1 MLILSLETSCD
12 ETACAIGKS
21 EKNTF
26 SLLAN
31 IVSSQVELHAQW
43 GGVVP
48 NLAARE
54 HLKNILPIIEE
65 ALQQAHVSLSEIDLI
80 SVTNGPGLIP
90 ALLIG
95 TSTAKTL
102 AYLWQKPLLGI
113 NHLEGHLSASF
124 IDTHSP
130 FSIPFPA
137 QFPALGLLVSG
148 GHTQLILLKKPLD
161 YNIIG
166 ETVDDAVGEAFD
178 KVARILGLGYP
189 GGPLIADQALLWK
202 KFLTSKH
209 SEPTKLAFNFSLPRP
224 MLHTPNFNFSFSGLK
239 TAVLYLTKKNKPLL
253 NNKKFIQKICYE
265 FQQAVIDVLITKTLK
280 ALEKYP
286 VKTVLLGGGVA
297 SNQALRQQLT
307 NTLHKKFPLIQLQI
321 PNNSYCGDN
330 AAMIAMAGF
339 WRWQQKKNQISF
351 QQEINHN
358 WYQLKTEAN
367 LPLI

>member
-178 KVARILGLGYP
+178 KVAKILNLGYP
-189 GGPLIADQALLWK
+189 GGPII
-202 KFLTSKH
+202 S
-209 SEPTKLAFNFSLPRP
+209 KLAAAGDSHAFDLPRP
-224 MLHTPNFNFSFSGLK
+224 MIQQQNFNFSFSGLK
-239 TAVLYLTKKNKPLL
+239 TAVLYLTNDLKQQNNLNQTSLNKQTVR
-253 NNKKFIQKICYE
+253 NICAS
-265 FQQAVIDVLITKTLK
+265 FQQACVDVLISKTLRAIK
-280 ALEKYP
+280 KYHP
-286 VKTVLLGGGVA
+286 QSILLGGGVSA
-297 SNQALRQQLT
+297 NAKLRQELKNRLEKT
-307 NTLHKKFPLIQLQI
+307 FGLPLYLPDLKFT
-321 PNNSYCGDN
+321 GDN
-330 AAMIAMAGF
+330 AAMIALAAYY
-339 WRWQQKKNQISF
+339 QIQNKKKTNPRK
-351 QQEINHN
+351 
-358 WYQLKTEAN
+358 LKADPN
-367 LPLI
+367 LYL